1 MTMRQLCITKLCKRL
16 LQMALGFAL
25 LLMPFTRH
33 VAQAH
38 SPHELIVDIHVIIH
52 GSDLGVSQEATD
64 ALISTLLTQANIK
77 NEIEKTDSVAVQ
89 LNIDIYGLDKGRF
102 KIAGLLSGGKDE
114 VDNGE
119 NREEKECDGRDKI
132 DATVAAIVRNFIKF
146 IHRA

>member
-1 MTMRQLCITKLCKRL
+1 MTIRQLYITKLCRRL
-16 LQMALGFAL
+16 LQVALGFAL
-25 LLMPFTRH
+25 LLMPFTHH

-38 SPHELIVDIHVIIH
+38 SPHELIVDIHVVIH
-52 GSDLGVSQEATD
+52 GSELGVSQETTD
-64 ALISTLLTQANIK
+64 ALISSLLAQAGIK

-102 KIAGLLSGGKDE
+102 KIAGFLSGGKDE

-119 NREEKECDGRDKI
+119 NKEEKECDGRDKI
-132 DATVAAIVRNFIKF
+132 DATVVAIVGNFIKF